1 MALEAPYFNGKTA
14 SLLTMAF
21 SEYFELNKLTPRARP
36 ILKWAGG
43 KAQLL
48 PQLLPHF
55 PKQFNR
61 YFEPFLGAG
70 AIYFALDAK
79 CPAIINDA
87 NPELYEL
94 YLVLR
99 DHPNKL
105 TRLLDKYAR
114 KYSENFY
121 YDLRASQ
128 PRSPISKA
136 ARFIFLNKTGF
147 NGLYRLNSRGQFNVP
162 FGKREKCPQLYDSEN
177 VKRVT
182 ERLKKSQIKN
192 CDFEKVIQMAKK
204 GDFVYCDPPYSPL
217 SRTSSFNSYT
227 AGGFSDAEQV
237 RLKNACNEAAK
248 RGVFVA
254 VSNSSAPLILNIYG
268 DWRVHF
274 IKARRSINSKSHLRG
289 PIHEILTTSWEMRP
303 KNFNSL
309 RSRLEVCHP

>member
-1 MALEAPYFNGKTA
+1 MATTEN
-14 SLLTMAF
+14 
-21 SEYFELNKLTPRARP
+21 FELEKMGQRARP

-48 PQLLPHF
+48 PQLIPHF
-55 PKQFNR
+55 PTQFNR

-70 AIYFALDAK
+70 AIYFALDPK

-99 DHPNKL
+99 DHPL
-105 TRLLDKYAR
+105 ELMRLLDKYSK

-121 YDLRASQ
+121 YELRASQ
-128 PRSPISKA
+128 PRTPISRA

-147 NGLYRLNSRGQFNVP
+147 NGLYRLNSKGKFNVP
-162 FGKREKCPQLYDSEN
+162 FGKREKCPLLYDAQN
-177 VKRVT
+177 VQKVSN
-182 ERLKKSQIKN
+182 RLKQSIIKN
-192 CDFEKVIQMAKK
+192 CDFEKIIRMAKK

-227 AGGFSDAEQV
+227 AGGFSDEEQL
-237 RLKNACNEAAK
+237 RLKLACEEAAK
-248 RGVFVA
+248 KGVYVA
-254 VSNSSAPLILNIYG
+254 VSNSSAPVILNIYQ
-268 DWRVHF
+268 DWKIHL

-289 PIHEILTTSWEMRP
+289 PIHEILTTSWEKR
-303 KNFNSL
+303 KKSYSNL
-309 RSRLEVCHP
+309 HASRQEFSHPST